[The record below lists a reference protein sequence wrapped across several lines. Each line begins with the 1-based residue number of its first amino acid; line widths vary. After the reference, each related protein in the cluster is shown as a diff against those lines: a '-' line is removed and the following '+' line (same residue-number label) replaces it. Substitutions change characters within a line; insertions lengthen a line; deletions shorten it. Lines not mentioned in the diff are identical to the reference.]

1 MSGQFKSLTLENGKN
16 LSLTH
21 FFQEIETAKNLC
33 ETTTLCLLILRNGES
48 GLIKTKLN
56 KISAFITTLFGTDEQ
71 KEKVIL
77 YSYGTHL
84 MNFDPTVQYLEN
96 NNLIKKDNDK
106 YVITESGISWIS
118 KKLSKL
124 EEDNTINNSMFD
136 KIIEQIDTCLFTDIS
151 SLIKKTLSS
160 DLKWNYKQGEVTGN
174 NLILMFDWS
183 IYGHGM
189 INPYIYTLLYSFSKV
204 ENFFKN
210 VWKENNEYTYPI
222 DYSKIPNYLPST
234 SLSRKRKIK
243 NVPLTNVFEKSLPP
257 YLTVEKVEGKNYV
270 SNLWYIVEGVNI
282 LNALTGIAPT
292 INDISMICLTNYQHA
307 ILNNELDSD
316 NLKKMRES
324 LIRNDINK
332 LTDYGILLRDKFNRK
347 YRYRLSSTCFYD
359 TILDRNFEV
368 VDKHILEKIYETKI
382 KVYVDFRFG

>member
-1 MSGQFKSLTLENGKN
+1 MSVDLKSLTKENSTN
-16 LSLTH
+16 RSLTDI
-21 FFQEIETAKNLC
+21 FQEIETAKKIC
-33 ETTTLCLLILRNGES
+33 ETTTLCLLILRNGKS
-48 GLIKTKLN
+48 GLAKTKLN
-56 KISAFITTLFGTDEQ
+56 KISAFITTLFGTNEQ

-84 MNFDPTVQYLEN
+84 MNFNLTVQYLEN
-96 NNLIKKDNDK
+96 NNLIKKDYDK

-118 KKLSKL
+118 NKLSKL
-124 EEDNTINNSMFD
+124 EEDNSMFD

-160 DLKWNYKQGEVTGN
+160 DQKWNYKKGEVTGN

-183 IYGHGM
+183 KYGHGM
-189 INPYIYTLLYSFSKV
+189 VYPYIYTLLYSFSKV
-204 ENFFKN
+204 ENFLKN
-210 VWKENNEYTYPI
+210 VWKENNESTCPI
-222 DYSKIPNYLPST
+222 DYSKIPNSLPST
-234 SLSRKRKIK
+234 LLLRRRKLK
-243 NVPLTNVFEKSLPP
+243 NVPLTNIFEKSLPP
-257 YLTVEKVEGKNYV
+257 YLTVEKFEGKNYI

-292 INDISMICLTNYQHA
+292 INEISMICLTNYQHA
-307 ILNNELDSD
+307 ILDNKVDTDS
-316 NLKKMRES
+316 LKKMRES

-347 YRYRLSSTCFYD
+347 YRYRISSKCFYD

-368 VDKHILEKIYETKI
+368 VDEQILEKIYKNKI
-382 KVYVDFRFG
+382 KVYVDSRF

>member
-1 MSGQFKSLTLENGKN
+1 MSGELKSLTEKNRQN
-16 LSLTH
+16 LSLTD
-21 FFQEIETAKNLC
+21 FFQEIETANKLC
-33 ETTTLCLLILRNGES
+33 ETTTLCLLILKYGKS
-48 GLIKTKLN
+48 GLVKTKLN
-56 KISAFITTLFGTDEQ
+56 KISAFITTLFGTNKQ

-84 MNFDPTVQYLEN
+84 MNFNLTVQYLEN

-106 YVITESGISWIS
+106 YVITESGISWIGN
-118 KKLSKL
+118 KLSKL
-124 EEDNTINNSMFD
+124 EEDNAINNSMFD

-160 DLKWNYKQGEVTGN
+160 DQKWNYKKGEVTGN

-183 IYGHGM
+183 KYGHGM
-189 INPYIYTLLYSFSKV
+189 VYPYIYTLLYSFSKV
-204 ENFFKN
+204 ENFLEN
-210 VWKENNEYTYPI
+210 VWKENDEHTCPI

-234 SLSRKRKIK
+234 SLSRKRKLK
-243 NVPLTNVFEKSLPP
+243 NVPLTNIFEKSLPP

-292 INDISMICLTNYQHA
+292 INEISMICLTNYQYA
-307 ILNNELDSD
+307 ILDNKVDSD
-316 NLKKMRES
+316 SLKKMRES

-347 YRYRLSSTCFYD
+347 YRYRISSTCFYD

-368 VDKHILEKIYETKI
+368 VDEQMLEKIYETKI
-382 KVYVDFRFG
+382 KVYVDSRF

>member
-1 MSGQFKSLTLENGKN
+1 MAGELKSLTGENGKN
-16 LSLTH
+16 LSLTY
-21 FFQEIETAKNLC
+21 FFQEIETAKKLC
-33 ETTTLCLLILRNGES
+33 ETTTLCLLILRNGKS
-48 GLIKTKLN
+48 GLVKTKLN
-56 KISAFITTLFGTDEQ
+56 KISAFITTLFGTNEQ

-84 MNFDPTVQYLEN
+84 MNFNLTVQYLEN
-96 NNLIKKDNDK
+96 NNLIKKDHDK
-106 YVITESGISWIS
+106 YVITESGISWIGN
-118 KKLSKL
+118 KLSKL
-124 EEDNTINNSMFD
+124 EEDDAINNSMFD

-160 DLKWNYKQGEVTGN
+160 DQKWNYKKGEVTGN

-183 IYGHGM
+183 KYGHGM
-189 INPYIYTLLYSFSKV
+189 VYPYIYTLLYSFSKV
-204 ENFFKN
+204 ENFLKN
-210 VWKENNEYTYPI
+210 VWKENDEYTCPI

-234 SLSRKRKIK
+234 SLSRKRKLK
-243 NVPLTNVFEKSLPP
+243 NVPLTNIFEKSLPP

-292 INDISMICLTNYQHA
+292 INEISMICLTNYQYA
-307 ILNNELDSD
+307 ILDNKVDSD
-316 NLKKMRES
+316 SLKKMRES

-347 YRYRLSSTCFYD
+347 YRYRISSTCFYD
-359 TILDRNFEV
+359 AILDRNFEV
-368 VDKHILEKIYETKI
+368 VDEHILEKIYENKI
-382 KVYVDFRFG
+382 KVYVDSRF

>member
-1 MSGQFKSLTLENGKN
+1 MSGELKSLTEENRQN
-16 LSLTH
+16 LSLTD
-21 FFQEIETAKNLC
+21 FFQEIETAKKLC
-33 ETTTLCLLILRNGES
+33 ETTTLCLLILRNGKS
-48 GLIKTKLN
+48 GLVKTKLN
-56 KISAFITTLFGTDEQ
+56 KISAFITTLFGTNEQ

-84 MNFDPTVQYLEN
+84 MNFNLTVQYLEN
-96 NNLIKKDNDK
+96 NNLIKKDYDK

-118 KKLSKL
+118 NKLSKL
-124 EEDNTINNSMFD
+124 EEDNSMFD
-136 KIIEQIDTCLFTDIS
+136 KIIEQIDTCLFTDLS

-160 DLKWNYKQGEVTGN
+160 DQKWNYKKGEVTGN

-183 IYGHGM
+183 KYGHGM
-189 INPYIYTLLYSFSKV
+189 VYPYIYTLLYSFSKV
-204 ENFFKN
+204 ENFLKN
-210 VWKENNEYTYPI
+210 VWEENNEYTYPI

-234 SLSRKRKIK
+234 SLSRKRKLK
-243 NVPLTNVFEKSLPP
+243 NVPLTNIFEKGLPP

-292 INDISMICLTNYQHA
+292 INEISMICLTNYQYA
-307 ILNNELDSD
+307 ILDNKVDSD
-316 NLKKMRES
+316 SLKKMRES

-347 YRYRLSSTCFYD
+347 YRYRISSTCFYD

-368 VDKHILEKIYETKI
+368 VDEQMLEKIYETKI
-382 KVYVDFRFG
+382 KVYVDSRF